1 MPENNRPDPPV
12 PYSYYQGDIKDL
24 VIEPHPQGLIAYHK
38 GLAESEQENSDKILY
53 TPVCFMYGYYY
64 NLWMDRQNAK
74 KI

>member
-12 PYSYYQGDIKDL
+12 PYSYYQEDIKNL

-38 GLAESEQENSDKILY
+38 GDAGILY

-64 NLWMDRQNAK
+64 NLWMDRQNAE